1 MALIFQYG
9 SNCLESQI
17 NGEDR
22 LRGDAKFVAIARTAE
37 DYQLAFDALSR
48 NRGCAASDI
57 VRSLGNK
64 VWGVLYEVPEFLIER
79 KTAKEQGRIS
89 LDQIEGEGTNY
100 KRISIDVICHDGNAH
115 TAITYTVI
123 RPLPYV
129 QTNIDYVRHIVLGL
143 REHYIPEEYITTVK
157 AIARAN
163 NPTIAAAVEAL

>member
-17 NGEDR
+17 NGESR

-37 DYQLAFDALSR
+37 DYQLAFDVLSR

-57 VRSLGNK
+57 VRSTGNK
-64 VWGVLYEVPEFLIER
+64 VWGVLYEIPEFLIDR
-79 KTAKEQGRIS
+79 KNAKERGRIS

-100 KRISIDVICHDGNAH
+100 TRISVEVICPYGNAH

-123 RPLPYV
+123 RPLPNL

-143 REHYIPEEYITTVK
+143 REHCIPEEYVAAVK